1 MSITRRNFLSALPA
15 SIASYYIHGP
25 QRYPTYIQAEASA
38 DRANGTLPERSLSG
52 VNLSNWLVT
61 LGDSVYPLDGDNR
74 VTNDDIVT
82 NHQANRSEMLANI
95 NNRLIKAHNIT
106 YFPIADETALSYEHE
121 CGFEF
126 RIPYEPQGNLEGD
139 FNGHTFDA
147 GLFIWDGNVTRLD
160 YGASFQWIISPFD
173 FQNYGN
179 LQVWSTAESF
189 LGSWVNTGFKL
200 DVDTEWHTFYV
211 KINFTN
217 QRVTMQ
223 VDDITLPAPFTAISK
238 SIDWTTGIGA
248 RLQAEIIGLFP
259 GPEAIFPFPAHKCQV
274 RNWYWNWLNPTK
286 DLFLPFVPKGG

>member
-15 SIASYYIHGP
+15 SIASYYLNL
-25 QRYPTYIQAEASA
+25 
-38 DRANGTLPERSLSG
+38 NGSQQFAHSSQPDEDALRSNGGLPERTLSG
-52 VNLSNWLVT
+52 INLSNWLVT
-61 LGDSVYPLDGDNR
+61 LGDSVYPLDGENR
-74 VTNDDIVT
+74 VTNSDINT
-82 NHQANRSEMLANI
+82 NHQENRSEMLANI

-126 RIPYEPQGNLEGD
+126 RIPFEPKGDLDDD

-160 YGASFQWIISPFD
+160 YGSSFQWIISPFD
-173 FQNYGN
+173 YQNYGN

-189 LGSWVNTGFKL
+189 LGSWVNTGLKL

-217 QRVTMQ
+217 QRVTMRI
-223 VDDITLPAPFTAISK
+223 DDIDLPAPFTAISK

-248 RLQAEIIGLFP
+248 RFQAEIIGLFP
-259 GPEAIFPFPAHKCQV
+259 GPEAVFPFPC
-274 RNWYWNWLNPTK
+274 P
-286 DLFLPFVPKGG
+286 